1 MPVHDSRRAEAEEH
15 ARLPASCDLD
25 FIWRSVG
32 SRFVFQNELD
42 DANARRDEQWRQAS
56 AGCIVSSLPTK
67 YALNA

>member
-1 MPVHDSRRAEAEEH
+1 
-15 ARLPASCDLD
+15 LPASCNLD

-56 AGCIVSSLPTK
+56 AGCVVSSLPTK